1 MGVECGVAGEVCL
14 GEGGGTDS
22 CPLEMG
28 VVGVVVCVAAF
39 S

>member
-1 MGVECGVAGEVCL
+1 MGGGCGVAGAVCL
-14 GEGGGTDS
+14 GEGGVSDS
-22 CPLEMG
+22 CPLESG